1 MFTKFGFSLI
11 EEKHWQRQTQ
21 QQAQQV
27 IINGQ
32 PVQGA
37 VQTVTVDIT
46 QLPDAVIESQDGSTE
61 NRLGFKISINGTD
74 QIDAYVST
82 PEELMKDY
90 FNI

>member
-1 MFTKFGFSLI
+1 MFTKFGFSRI
-11 EEKHWQRQTQ
+11 NEKHWQRQTQ

-32 PVQGA
+32 PVQGP
-37 VQTVTVDIT
+37 VQTMTVDIV
-46 QLPDAVIESQDGSTE
+46 QLPDAIIESQDGSTE
-61 NRLGFKISINGTD
+61 NRLGFRISINGTD